1 SVSGHRSVL
10 HRWTPHQCSITIMRL
25 PLLALIC
32 IAYVHTQTPVIGGS
46 CSLGTSDVQIGGKST
61 QFFLKCENTSDSPS
75 GEGVWVVKSRAASPP
90 APEPVQHTRPKVMHK
105 QPNTCEQDINAREGE
120 SCAVSETCLQTHQDA
135 PSSYLQ
141 CEQTKM
147 MWHRRDCHDNTI
159 FNFEQQSCIVPK
171 RVHSLSR
178 CPQCYDQ
185 NGCTGCPYGYNYNSV
200 NTNQQ
205 RPFSF
210 SAYNTDRQVV
220 SSNGLVCTYSSCSN
234 SNPCSVGSCNNG
246 YCCSSNSIPSFS
258 SGCNGI
264 GCGAAPAIVQ
274 IPSVSS
280 SFCPGGGYSVGSCNY
295 GSCSNGYQC
304 YQGSCCP
311 SYQPATAIAFTCPG
325 GGSPVGSC
333 VNGGCASGYNCNSN
347 YCCAA
352 QNPFVCIDGTQAV
365 GACVNGACGTGYN
378 CNNGLCCA
386 SSSATPRCLDG
397 SPAVGACIPSC
408 TGDMCGGVTVT
419 YSCGSGYTCTTGNI
433 CCQTSACP
441 LGGTPIGPPVNGL
454 CPGGYTLQGNQCCST
469 TGTCPAGSTLVG
481 PAVNNACP
489 VGTLVGSVCCQ
500 TAVTCAATIS
510 NGPCNA
516 DNTCPTAGYSC
527 DTTNNFCCPVV
538 DYTNPANI
546 IGPAIGGLCPIGY
559 VMVMIPG
566 GAAEGEC
573 VSLQSVPGVCAEA
586 VQQGPCP
593 NGVGCTGAFTCF
605 LLAEVCCPTTMRMHR
620 MPAGL
625 PFSKP
630 VSHLMPPRSPLIG
643 GCPDGTGA
651 ASACINGLCGAGLSC
666 VNDLCCAIS
675 EPSSVPRS
683 ACPDGQPA
691 VSGCFADGQ
700 CGGGMVCVS
709 GANLCCPPSS
719 IPHTPSPLA
728 NMMRSRPIGG
738 RCDTHAQCVGYGE
751 GLSQC
756 EYGVCRCTPIAYTQ
770 GIACVR
776 RKKL

>member
-1 SVSGHRSVL
+1 LSVSGHRSVL

-178 CPQCYDQ
+178 
-185 NGCTGCPYGYNYNSV
+185 
-200 NTNQQ
+200 
-205 RPFSF
+205 
-210 SAYNTDRQVV
+210 QVV

-386 SSSATPRCLDG
+386 SSSATPRY
-397 SPAVGACIPSC
+397 SPPSLIPS
-408 TGDMCGGVTVT
+408 
-419 YSCGSGYTCTTGNI
+419 
-433 CCQTSACP
+433 
-441 LGGTPIGPPVNGL
+441 L
-454 CPGGYTLQGNQCCST
+454 TL
-469 TGTCPAGSTLVG
+469 P
-481 PAVNNACP
+481 
-489 VGTLVGSVCCQ
+489 
-500 TAVTCAATIS
+500 
-510 NGPCNA
+510 
-516 DNTCPTAGYSC
+516 
-527 DTTNNFCCPVV
+527 
-538 DYTNPANI
+538 
-546 IGPAIGGLCPIGY
+546 
-559 VMVMIPG
+559 
-566 GAAEGEC
+566 
-573 VSLQSVPGVCAEA
+573 SLQMS
-586 VQQGPCP
+586 
-593 NGVGCTGAFTCF
+593 
-605 LLAEVCCPTTMRMHR
+605 RW
-620 MPAGL
+620 
-625 PFSKP
+625 
-630 VSHLMPPRSPLIG
+630 I
-643 GCPDGTGA
+643 
-651 ASACINGLCGAGLSC
+651 SC
-666 VNDLCCAIS
+666 
-675 EPSSVPRS
+675 
-683 ACPDGQPA
+683 
-691 VSGCFADGQ
+691 
-700 CGGGMVCVS
+700 
-709 GANLCCPPSS
+709 
-719 IPHTPSPLA
+719 
-728 NMMRSRPIGG
+728 
-738 RCDTHAQCVGYGE
+738 
-751 GLSQC
+751 
-756 EYGVCRCTPIAYTQ
+756 CRCLHP
-770 GIACVR
+770 
-776 RKKL
+776 LMHW

>member
-1 SVSGHRSVL
+1 MEYAVHQWETTMIVCGEVMIDPCLPLPL
-10 HRWTPHQCSITIMRL
+10 HLLLLLHSLNPSITL
-25 PLLALIC
+25 LSTPCHSHPSPLNL
-32 IAYVHTQTPVIGGS
+32 
-46 CSLGTSDVQIGGKST
+46 
-61 QFFLKCENTSDSPS
+61 
-75 GEGVWVVKSRAASPP
+75 
-90 APEPVQHTRPKVMHK
+90 
-105 QPNTCEQDINAREGE
+105 
-120 SCAVSETCLQTHQDA
+120 
-135 PSSYLQ
+135 
-141 CEQTKM
+141 
-147 MWHRRDCHDNTI
+147 
-159 FNFEQQSCIVPK
+159 
-171 RVHSLSR
+171 
-178 CPQCYDQ
+178 
-185 NGCTGCPYGYNYNSV
+185 
-200 NTNQQ
+200 
-205 RPFSF
+205 
-210 SAYNTDRQVV
+210 
-220 SSNGLVCTYSSCSN
+220 
-234 SNPCSVGSCNNG
+234 
-246 YCCSSNSIPSFS
+246 IPSFIPSPS
-258 SGCNGI
+258 S
-264 GCGAAPAIVQ
+264 A
-274 IPSVSS
+274 SVSS

-728 NMMRSRPIGG
+728 NMMSNVSLHG
-738 RCDTHAQCVGYGE
+738 
-751 GLSQC
+751 
-756 EYGVCRCTPIAYTQ
+756 
-770 GIACVR
+770 
-776 RKKL
+776 